1 MKTVKKTWCAYF
13 AAAALISSAGIAAV
27 FLGAIPAVAAVS
39 AALAGAW
46 WTAYYR
52 ALEYDSCGG
61 ILTVKSGVFFRRD
74 RRVRITEILW
84 ISRAAVRFFRSSA
97 LFTVLHTAG
106 GNIVIFGEF
115 STEG

>member
-1 MKTVKKTWCAYF
+1 MKKTWGAYF
-13 AAAALISSAGIAAV
+13 AAVLLISAAAVLSV
-27 FLGAIPAVAAVS
+27 FLGAIPAVSAAS

-52 ALEYDSCGG
+52 ALEYERCGG

-74 RRVRITEILW
+74 RRVRIGEILW
-84 ISRAAVRFFRSSA
+84 ISRAAVRFLRSSA
-97 LFTVLHTAG
+97 LFTVLHTSG

-115 STEG
+115 STDS